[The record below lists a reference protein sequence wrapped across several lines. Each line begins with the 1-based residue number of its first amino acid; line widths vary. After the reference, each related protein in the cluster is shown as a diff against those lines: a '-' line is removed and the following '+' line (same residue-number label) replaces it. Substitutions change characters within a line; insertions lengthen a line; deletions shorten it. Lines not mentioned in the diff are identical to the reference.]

1 MSETTAIVT
10 SIIGS
15 GGLIVAMLGVMIRGM
30 NRQFTQT
37 NQLIEDMRTDLKE
50 CLPRARVETPPKA
63 SLLKPS
69 FQPAEAWRAVHP
81 RARGLGRGA
90 LIALPSSIATIGRT
104 PRNTAPVPITVQRA
118 ACKTPGGLGLGAV
131 LSSLGEHDCPGSPT
145 GYLVGRT
152 GGTPEVEVG
161 CFDVFSTARWDT
173 RG

>member
-104 PRNTAPVPITVQRA
+104 PRNTAPVPITVQRIVVSISAPCPTDGVLPRARGEA
-118 ACKTPGGLGLGAV
+118 ALRL
-131 LSSLGEHDCPGSPT
+131 LSNA
-145 GYLVGRT
+145 
-152 GGTPEVEVG
+152 GT
-161 CFDVFSTARWDT
+161 
-173 RG
+173 